1 MSINGSDLEQLEKE
15 LNGIS
20 IKEIN
25 EHPTKSREEIAFNL
39 FELATEKEKIGK
51 LNDASDYYWKAFKLD
66 EKVDLK
72 YREKYFEVLKEENEK
87 LNNGMIN
94 GIKKDFVP
102 IKYVKPLELNKG
114 EIIKLLDSFAH
125 CEFNPEDEE
134 KPVLINKLP
143 FEVIE
148 NIIEILIVTDTPSW
162 INFSL
167 ICKKMAFHGFR
178 DKNIWSKLSGIVY
191 SRQNYG
197 DEDEEKFKKLIKIQW
212 GVNNYQM
219 LNERPYLKYR
229 GVYISKVSYMKEGAR
244 SENSNSWNLPYKII
258 TYYRYYRFYSD
269 GTCLKIITIFEP
281 KKVIPKLRKGY
292 KVNEDI
298 ELINEERERISMNT
312 IESPVDNY
320 NNRNWFRIFKGT
332 YNITLQGDVET
343 NCDGP
348 VEKYRFIDKFKIVN
362 SGKYHRHNKL
372 EWVDLGFY
380 DTINHSYSSLNRD
393 NEKDFIFSRVK
404 SYTYQ

>member
-1 MSINGSDLEQLEKE
+1 
-15 LNGIS
+15 
-20 IKEIN
+20 
-25 EHPTKSREEIAFNL
+25 
-39 FELATEKEKIGK
+39 
-51 LNDASDYYWKAFKLD
+51 
-66 EKVDLK
+66 
-72 YREKYFEVLKEENEK
+72 
-87 LNNGMIN
+87 
-94 GIKKDFVP
+94 
-102 IKYVKPLELNKG
+102 
-114 EIIKLLDSFAH
+114 
-125 CEFNPEDEE
+125 
-134 KPVLINKLP
+134 
-143 FEVIE
+143 
-148 NIIEILIVTDTPSW
+148 
-162 INFSL
+162 
-167 ICKKMAFHGFR
+167 MAFHGFR

-191 SRQNYG
+191 SRQNYR

-380 DTINHSYSSLNRD
+380 DTINHTYSSLNRD